1 MKFQEDMVYKNLFY
15 RLIFSLFLFL
25 VYIISLNNTYLLFT
39 IGTIIYSIIYYEC
52 FKNLKKHFYLII
64 FYLSFSIFC
73 FYYYF
78 FYFFSI
84 YIFNILMFTIIIF
97 DSFSYFVGLLF
108 GKRNIFKKISPK
120 KSLEGY
126 LGGIFFTNI
135 IFINYLIFIENA
147 LNVGRLTIFIN
158 FIILFSIIGDLL
170 QSFFKRKNNL
180 KDSSF
185 FLPGHGGF
193 FDRFDSFISSIIFL
207 LFYSVLNLW
216 T

>member
-73 FYYYF
+73 FYSYF
-78 FYFFSI
+78 FYFFNI
-84 YIFNILMFTIIIF
+84 YIFNILMLTIIIF

-108 GKRNIFKKISPK
+108 GKRYIFIKISPK

>member
-1 MKFQEDMVYKNLFY
+1 MVYKNLFY
-15 RLIFSLFLFL
+15 RLIFSLLLFL
-25 VYIISLNNTYLLFT
+25 VYLISLNNSYLLFT
-39 IGTIIYSIIYYEC
+39 IGTFIYFIIYYEC

-73 FYYYF
+73 FYSYF

-84 YIFNILMFTIIIF
+84 FIFNILMLTIIIF
-97 DSFSYFVGLLF
+97 DSFSYFVGLLI
-108 GKRNIFKKISPK
+108 GKRYIFKKISPK

-135 IFINYLIFIENA
+135 IFINYLIFIADA
-147 LNVGRLTIFIN
+147 LNVVHLTIFIN
-158 FIILFSIIGDLL
+158 FIIFFSIIGDLL

-180 KDSSF
+180 KNSSS

-207 LFYSVLNLW
+207 LFYSVLNL
-216 T
+216 

>member
-39 IGTIIYSIIYYEC
+39 IGTFIYCIIYYEC

-207 LFYSVLNLW
+207 LFYSVLNL
-216 T
+216 